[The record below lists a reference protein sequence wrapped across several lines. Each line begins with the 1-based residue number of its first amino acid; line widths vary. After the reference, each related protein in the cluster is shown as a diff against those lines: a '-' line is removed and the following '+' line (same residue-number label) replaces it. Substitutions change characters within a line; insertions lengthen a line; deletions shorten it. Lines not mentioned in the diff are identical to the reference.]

1 MIRYLENPTEPSE
14 RKTRMRA
21 VHYVIFDKELYKKG
35 QDDLLLRCLGK
46 HEAMLAMAEVHE
58 GICGAHQAGVKMR
71 WMIRR
76 HDFYWPTI
84 LTYCIK
90 YAKGCQACQKHGPVQ
105 HVPAVPL
112 NPIVKPWSFKGWVID
127 LISKVYLPSNKQ
139 HTFII
144 VATNYFVK
152 WVEARPMKAV
162 NQANIITFL
171 KKTLSIGSASQ
182 KL

>member
-35 QDDLLLRCLGK
+35 QDGLLLRCLEK

-76 HDFYWPTI
+76 H
-84 LTYCIK
+84 
-90 YAKGCQACQKHGPVQ
+90 G
-105 HVPAVPL
+105 
-112 NPIVKPWSFKGWVID
+112 
-127 LISKVYLPSNKQ
+127 
-139 HTFII
+139 FIG
-144 VATNYFVK
+144 
-152 WVEARPMKAV
+152 RP
-162 NQANIITFL
+162 F
-171 KKTLSIGSASQ
+171 
-182 KL
+182 